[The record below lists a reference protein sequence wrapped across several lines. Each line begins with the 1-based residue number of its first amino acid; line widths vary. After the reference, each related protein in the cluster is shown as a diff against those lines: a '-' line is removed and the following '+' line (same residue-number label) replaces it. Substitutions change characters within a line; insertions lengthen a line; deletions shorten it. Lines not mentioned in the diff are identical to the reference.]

1 MLRIVQKKCVETQIT
16 SKIHLK
22 YSQTWALRP
31 RQNSLK
37 KCGDEQIKLPN
48 SSTEAKFHKQKQT
61 MTKFATYTKRKM
73 IQHETVGNSR
83 GRPFSRQTFYASIPT
98 YGQIVWKSGKTCKI
112 KKETKINM
120 NQLET
125 VGNSWVWIFW
135 RQNLW
140 FMRLISWFVANKV

>member
-37 KCGDEQIKLPN
+37 KCGDEQVKLPN
-48 SSTEAKFHKQKQT
+48 SSTEAKFHKQQQT
-61 MTKFATYTKRKM
+61 MTKFATYTKKKNDSTWNSRK
-73 IQHETVGNSR
+73 QSETVGADS
-83 GRPFSRQTFYASIPT
+83 SL
-98 YGQIVWKSGKTCKI
+98 GKLSTHQSQHMDKLSENPAKPAKL
-112 KKETKINM
+112 KKETKVNV

-125 VGNSWVWIFW
+125 VGCGFSGGRISFVFTLCWL
-135 RQNLW
+135 Q
-140 FMRLISWFVANKV
+140 ISW